1 MSTPAEQQQALQQAA
16 QFVAEFQNA
25 LAPARLQNTH
35 ENGVVLEA
43 ERQRR
48 KLPMTVESLVKI
60 TNDILFEGKL
70 TWLVEPAKLKARQQN
85 TAIQNKNDAAK
96 SQDIFA
102 AKVKAGEAADADA
115 KEKSELVKQCEHLI
129 LGYNPTRNTP
139 RGPAY
144 DGRERQDSQ
153 AAWTQSLDKAKQQNV
168 QYMREYTTAL
178 AAAIQ
183 KRYSDREKASER
195 R

>member
-96 SQDIFA
+96 SQDAFA
-102 AKVKAGEAADADA
+102 AKVKAGEVADAHA
-115 KEKSELVKQCEHLI
+115 KAEAEAEKDTLSLI
-129 LGYNPTRNTP
+129 ATFFPISK
-139 RGPAY
+139 RG
-144 DGRERQDSQ
+144 Q
-153 AAWTQSLDKAKQQNV
+153 LDHAKQSEV
-168 QYMREYTTAL
+168 QKLLRDYVAKQK
-178 AAAIQ
+178 AIGAGMKSVQ
-183 KRYSDREKASER
+183 TMVSDEIRRQYELQER
-195 R
+195 SVERL